1 MMTAAL
7 LACLLGAEPPY
18 QQPTVPLDPRIK
30 GDRITTLAPPT
41 PAVTRPV
48 VVPVHRIA
56 DSTDRNGLTPS
67 QDARARASLIKGL
80 AWLVAAQDPSGGW
93 MVKQPAAG
101 TDQPK
106 PSQAAATAVTGLA
119 LKAIAQAGP
128 SVPDRGAT
136 DRAME
141 RALAFIREQAFAD
154 GSFVPD
160 PAGALG
166 NYVAASIAMGLAALD
181 RPDEL
186 PMLEQSV
193 EWLRQNQWDHTEGV
207 AATKDWYGGAGYGS
221 WGRPDLSNTQLLL
234 DALHDA
240 GVSQD
245 DPAVQ
250 RALAFVTRTQNLKAT
265 NPSAWAQSGS
275 DDGGFVY
282 TPANGGESFASEDA
296 GEGRYGEK
304 LPAGTPRTLRSYGS
318 MTYAGLKSLLYAG
331 LSPDDPR
338 VKAAR
343 GWIAL
348 HWGFDA
354 NPGLGTQGLFY
365 YRHAMARALAVNGE
379 RTITDA
385 RGTVHDWRNE
395 LIDALVAAQRPDGSW
410 VNATTRW
417 QEDQPALVTCYALL
431 ALEEA
436 LKPAPAL
443 TPSAAPAPAR

>member
-1 MMTAAL
+1 MTIVAL
-7 LACLLGAEPPY
+7 LMHALAAEPPY
-18 QQPTVPLDPRIK
+18 QEPSVPLDPRIK
-30 GDRITTLAPPT
+30 GDRITSLAPPVAST
-41 PAVTRPV
+41 TGPV
-48 VVPVHRIA
+48 VAPIHRIA
-56 DSTDRNGLTPS
+56 SSATESGLPAEL
-67 QDARARASLIKGL
+67 DARARAALLRGL
-80 AWLVAAQDPSGGW
+80 AWLAASQDPEGGW
-93 MVKQPAAG
+93 MVAKAAAG

-106 PSQAAATAVTGLA
+106 PSQAVSTAVTGLA
-119 LKAIAQAGP
+119 VKAFAQAAD
-128 SVPDRGAT
+128 SSHDAAVT
-136 DRAME
+136 
-141 RALAFIREQAFAD
+141 RALGFIRSQAFPA

-160 PAGALG
+160 PAGSLG
-166 NYVAASIAMGLAALD
+166 NYVAASVAMGLAALD

-186 PMLEQSV
+186 PMLEQTV
-193 EWLRQNQWDHTEGV
+193 EWLRQNQWDHTEGL
-207 AATKDWYGGAGYGS
+207 ASTKDWYGGAGYGN

-265 NPSAWAQSGS
+265 NPSSWAQAGG

-304 LPAGTPRTLRSYGS
+304 FPAGTPRTLRSYGS

-348 HWGFDA
+348 HWGFEA

-365 YRHAMARALAVNGE
+365 YRHAMSRALAVNGE

-385 RGTVHDWRNE
+385 QGKVHDWRVE
-395 LIDALVAAQRPDGSW
+395 LIESLLTAQRPDGSW
-410 VNATTRW
+410 VNATARW
-417 QEDQPALVTCYALL
+417 QEDKPELVTCYALL

-436 LKPAPAL
+436 LKPAASSVKL
-443 TPSAAPAPAR
+443 TPAQRAP

>member
-1 MMTAAL
+1 MLIVAL
-7 LACLLGAEPPY
+7 LSHALLAEPPY
-18 QQPTVPLDPRIK
+18 QEPSVPLDPRIK
-30 GDRITTLAPPT
+30 GDRITSLAPPV
-41 PAVTRPV
+41 AAATRPV
-48 VVPVHRIA
+48 VSPIHRISSSPTESGLPA
-56 DSTDRNGLTPS
+56 DL
-67 QDARARASLIKGL
+67 DARARAALRRGL
-80 AWLVAAQDPSGGW
+80 AWLAASQDPAGGW
-93 MVKQPAAG
+93 MVAKAAAG

-119 LKAIAQAGP
+119 VKAFAQAGDA
-128 SVPDRGAT
+128 SHDAT
-136 DRAME
+136 VV
-141 RALAFIREQAFAD
+141 RALAFIKAQTFPN

-160 PAGALG
+160 PAGSLG
-166 NYVAASIAMGLAALD
+166 NYVAASVAMGLAALD

-186 PMLEQSV
+186 PMLEQTV
-193 EWLRQNQWDHTEGV
+193 EWLRQNQWDHTEGL
-207 AATKDWYGGAGYGS
+207 ASTKDWYGGAGYGN
-221 WGRPDLSNTQLLL
+221 WGRPDLSNTQLFL

-265 NPSAWAQSGS
+265 NPSSWAQSGN

-354 NPGLGTQGLFY
+354 NPGLGTQGLYY

-379 RTITDA
+379 RAIVDA
-385 RGTVHDWRNE
+385 QGKAHDWRAE
-395 LIDALVAAQRPDGSW
+395 LIESLLAAQRPDGSW
-410 VNATTRW
+410 VNATSRW
-417 QEDQPALVTCYALL
+417 QEDKPELVTAYALL

-436 LKPAPAL
+436 LKAPTPPSPAP
-443 TPSAAPAPAR
+443 PAR

>member
-1 MMTAAL
+1 MLIVAL
-7 LACLLGAEPPY
+7 LSHALLAEPPY
-18 QQPTVPLDPRIK
+18 QEPSVPLDPRIK
-30 GDRITTLAPPT
+30 GDRITSLAPPV
-41 PAVTRPV
+41 AAATRSV
-48 VVPVHRIA
+48 VSPIHRISSSPTESGLPA
-56 DSTDRNGLTPS
+56 DL
-67 QDARARASLIKGL
+67 DARARAALRRGL
-80 AWLVAAQDPSGGW
+80 AWLAASQDPAGGW
-93 MVKQPAAG
+93 MVAKAAAG

-119 LKAIAQAGP
+119 VKAFAQAGDA
-128 SVPDRGAT
+128 SHDAAVA
-136 DRAME
+136 
-141 RALAFIREQAFAD
+141 RALAFIKAQAFPN

-160 PAGALG
+160 PEGSLG
-166 NYVAASIAMGLAALD
+166 NYVAASVAMGLAALD

-186 PMLEQSV
+186 PMLEQTV
-193 EWLRQNQWDHTEGV
+193 EWLRQNQWDHTEGL
-207 AATKDWYGGAGYGS
+207 ASTKDWYGGAGYGN
-221 WGRPDLSNTQLLL
+221 WGRPDLSNTQLFL

-265 NPSAWAQSGS
+265 NPSSWAQSGN

-354 NPGLGTQGLFY
+354 NPGLGTQGLYY

-379 RTITDA
+379 RTIVDA
-385 RGTVHDWRNE
+385 QGKAHDWRAE
-395 LIDALVAAQRPDGSW
+395 LIESLLAAQRPDGSW
-410 VNATTRW
+410 VNATSRW
-417 QEDQPALVTCYALL
+417 QEDKPELVTAYALL

-436 LKPAPAL
+436 LKAPTPPSPAP
-443 TPSAAPAPAR
+443 PAR

>member
-1 MMTAAL
+1 MIIVAL
-7 LACLLGAEPPY
+7 LGHALLVEPPY
-18 QQPTVPLDPRIK
+18 HEPTVPLDPRIK
-30 GDRITTLAPPT
+30 GERITSLAPP
-41 PAVTRPV
+41 AIAATRPV
-48 VVPVHRIA
+48 VAPIHRITTSA
-56 DSTDRNGLTPS
+56 TESGLPMEL
-67 QDARARASLIKGL
+67 DARARAALRRGL
-80 AWLVAAQDPSGGW
+80 AWLSASQDPAGGW
-93 MVKQPAAG
+93 MVAKAAAG

-106 PSQAAATAVTGLA
+106 PSQAAATAVSGLA
-119 LKAIAQAGP
+119 LKAFAQAG
-128 SVPDRGAT
+128 GAT
-136 DRAME
+136 DDATIA
-141 RALAFIREQAFAD
+141 RALGFIKSQAFPA

-160 PAGALG
+160 PAGSLG
-166 NYVAASIAMGLAALD
+166 NYVAASVAMGLAALD

-186 PMLEQSV
+186 PMLEHTV
-193 EWLRQNQWDHTEGV
+193 EWLRQNQWDHTEGL
-207 AATKDWYGGAGYGS
+207 ASTKDWYGGAGYGN
-221 WGRPDLSNTQLLL
+221 WGRPDLSNTQLFL

-265 NPSAWAQSGS
+265 NPSSWAQSGN

-354 NPGLGTQGLFY
+354 NPGLGTQGLYY

-379 RTITDA
+379 RAIVDA
-385 RGTVHDWRNE
+385 QGKAHDWRAE
-395 LIDALVAAQRPDGSW
+395 LIESLLAAQRPDGSW
-410 VNATTRW
+410 VNATSRW
-417 QEDQPALVTCYALL
+417 QEDKPELVTAYALL

-436 LKPAPAL
+436 LKAPTPPSPAP
-443 TPSAAPAPAR
+443 PAR

>member
-1 MMTAAL
+1 MITVAL
-7 LACLLGAEPPY
+7 LAHALLAEPPY
-18 QQPTVPLDPRIK
+18 LEPSVPLDPRIK
-30 GDRITTLAPPT
+30 GDRITSLAPP
-41 PAVTRPV
+41 AAAATRPV
-48 VVPVHRIA
+48 VAPIHRIA
-56 DSTDRNGLTPS
+56 ASATDSGLPPEL
-67 QDARARASLIKGL
+67 DARARAALQRGL
-80 AWLVAAQDPSGGW
+80 AWLGASQDPTGGW
-93 MVKQPAAG
+93 MVAKAAAG

-119 LKAIAQAGP
+119 VKAFAQSGDAAHDATIA
-128 SVPDRGAT
+128 
-136 DRAME
+136 
-141 RALAFIREQAFAD
+141 RALGFIKAEAFPT

-160 PAGALG
+160 PAGSLG
-166 NYVAASIAMGLAALD
+166 NYVAASVAMGL
-181 RPDEL
+181 
-186 PMLEQSV
+186 
-193 EWLRQNQWDHTEGV
+193 
-207 AATKDWYGGAGYGS
+207 AATKDWYGGAGYGN
-221 WGRPDLSNTQLLL
+221 WGRPDLSNTQLFL

-265 NPSAWAQSGS
+265 NPSPWAQSGS

-331 LSPDDPR
+331 LAPDDPR

-348 HWGFDA
+348 HWGFDR

-385 RGTVHDWRNE
+385 QGTSHDWRAE
-395 LIDALVAAQRPDGSW
+395 LIESLLAAQRPDGAW
-410 VNATTRW
+410 VNSTARW
-417 QEDQPALVTCYALL
+417 QEDKPELVTCYALL

-436 LKPAPAL
+436 LKPTAAPTI
-443 TPSAAPAPAR
+443 TPAAPAR

>member
-1 MMTAAL
+1 MIIVAL
-7 LACLLGAEPPY
+7 LVHALVAEPPY
-18 QQPTVPLDPRIK
+18 QEPSVPLDPRIK
-30 GDRITTLAPPT
+30 ADRITSLAPPAT
-41 PAVTRPV
+41 AATRPV
-48 VVPVHRIA
+48 VAPLHRISTSATESGLPA
-56 DSTDRNGLTPS
+56 DL
-67 QDARARASLIKGL
+67 DARARAALRRGL
-80 AWLVAAQDPSGGW
+80 AWLAASQDPAGGW
-93 MVKQPAAG
+93 MVAKAAAG

-119 LKAIAQAGP
+119 VKAFAQAGDA
-128 SVPDRGAT
+128 SHDAAVA
-136 DRAME
+136 
-141 RALAFIREQAFAD
+141 RALAFIKAQAFPN

-160 PAGALG
+160 PEGSLG
-166 NYVAASIAMGLAALD
+166 NYVAASVAMGLAALD

-186 PMLEQSV
+186 PMLEQTV
-193 EWLRQNQWDHTEGV
+193 EWLRQNQWDHTEGL
-207 AATKDWYGGAGYGS
+207 ASTKDWYGGAGYGN
-221 WGRPDLSNTQLLL
+221 WGRPDLSNTQLFL

-265 NPSAWAQSGS
+265 NPSSWAAAGN

-348 HWGFDA
+348 HWGFEA

-385 RGTVHDWRNE
+385 QGKPHDWRVE
-395 LIDALVAAQRPDGSW
+395 LIESLLAAQRPDGSW
-410 VNATTRW
+410 INATARW
-417 QEDQPALVTCYALL
+417 QEDKPELVTCYAVL

-436 LKPAPAL
+436 LKPAI
-443 TPSAAPAPAR
+443 APAITPAQPAR

>member
-1 MMTAAL
+1 MIIVAL
-7 LACLLGAEPPY
+7 LVHSLAAEPPY
-18 QQPTVPLDPRIK
+18 QEPSGPLDPRIK
-30 GDRITTLAPPT
+30 GDRITSLPAPVAAT
-41 PAVTRPV
+41 TRPV
-48 VVPVHRIA
+48 VAPIHRI
-56 DSTDRNGLTPS
+56 SPS
-67 QDARARASLIKGL
+67 ATESALPAELDARARAALRQGL
-80 AWLVAAQDPSGGW
+80 AWLAASQDPAGGW
-93 MVKQPAAG
+93 LVAKAAAG

-106 PSQAAATAVTGLA
+106 PSQAAATAVTGLGV
-119 LKAIAQAGP
+119 KAFAQASDP
-128 SVPDRGAT
+128 SHDAT
-136 DRAME
+136 VA
-141 RALAFIREQAFAD
+141 RALAFIKAQTYLT

-160 PAGALG
+160 PSGSLG
-166 NYVAASIAMGLAALD
+166 NYVAASVAMGLAALD

-186 PMLEQSV
+186 PMLEQTV
-193 EWLRQNQWDHTEGV
+193 EWLRQNQWDHTEGL
-207 AATKDWYGGAGYGS
+207 ASTKDWYGGAGYGN

-250 RALAFVTRTQNLKAT
+250 RALAFVTRTQNLKST
-265 NPSAWAQSGS
+265 NPSSWAQAGD

-365 YRHAMARALAVNGE
+365 YRHAMARALAVNGV
-379 RTITDA
+379 RTIVDA
-385 RGTVHDWRNE
+385 QGKTHDWRAE
-395 LIDALVAAQRPDGSW
+395 LIEALLASQRPDGSW

-417 QEDQPALVTCYALL
+417 QEDKPELVTCYALL

-436 LKPAPAL
+436 LKPSAPTTV
-443 TPSAAPAPAR
+443 TPAQPAPAR

>member
-1 MMTAAL
+1 MTIVAL
-7 LACLLGAEPPY
+7 LMHALAAEPPY
-18 QQPTVPLDPRIK
+18 QEPSVPLDPRIK
-30 GDRITTLAPPT
+30 GDRITSLAPPVAST
-41 PAVTRPV
+41 TGPV
-48 VVPVHRIA
+48 VAPIHRIA
-56 DSTDRNGLTPS
+56 SSATESGLPAEL
-67 QDARARASLIKGL
+67 DARARAALLRGL
-80 AWLVAAQDPSGGW
+80 AWLAASQDPEGGW
-93 MVKQPAAG
+93 MVAKAAAG

-106 PSQAAATAVTGLA
+106 PSQAASTAVTGLA
-119 LKAIAQAGP
+119 VKAFAQAADP
-128 SVPDRGAT
+128 SHDAAVT
-136 DRAME
+136 
-141 RALAFIREQAFAD
+141 RALGFIRSQAFPA

-160 PAGALG
+160 PAGSLG
-166 NYVAASIAMGLAALD
+166 NYVAASVAMGLAALD

-186 PMLEQSV
+186 PMLEQTV
-193 EWLRQNQWDHTEGV
+193 EWLRQNQWDHTEGL
-207 AATKDWYGGAGYGS
+207 ASTKDWYGGAGYGN
-221 WGRPDLSNTQLLL
+221 WGRPDLSNTQLFL

-250 RALAFVTRTQNLKAT
+250 RALAFVTRTQNLKVT
-265 NPSAWAQSGS
+265 NPSSWAQAGG

-304 LPAGTPRTLRSYGS
+304 FPAGTPRTLRSYGS

-348 HWGFDA
+348 HWGFEA

-379 RTITDA
+379 RIITDA
-385 RGTVHDWRNE
+385 QGKVHDWRNE
-395 LIDALVAAQRPDGSW
+395 LIESLLTAQRPDGSW
-410 VNATTRW
+410 VNATARW
-417 QEDQPALVTCYALL
+417 QEDKPELVTCYALL

-436 LKPAPAL
+436 LKPAASSVKL
-443 TPSAAPAPAR
+443 TPAQRAP

>member
-1 MMTAAL
+1 MLIVAL
-7 LACLLGAEPPY
+7 LGHALLVEPPY
-18 QQPTVPLDPRIK
+18 HEPTVPLDPRIK
-30 GDRITTLAPPT
+30 GERITSLAPP
-41 PAVTRPV
+41 AIAATRPV
-48 VVPVHRIA
+48 VAPIHRITTSA
-56 DSTDRNGLTPS
+56 TESGLPMEL
-67 QDARARASLIKGL
+67 DARARAALRRGL
-80 AWLVAAQDPSGGW
+80 AWLSASQDPAGGW
-93 MVKQPAAG
+93 MVAKAAAG

-119 LKAIAQAGP
+119 VKAFAQAGDA
-128 SVPDRGAT
+128 SHDAAVA
-136 DRAME
+136 
-141 RALAFIREQAFAD
+141 RALAFIKAQAFPN

-160 PAGALG
+160 PEGSLG
-166 NYVAASIAMGLAALD
+166 NYVAASVAMGLAALD

-186 PMLEQSV
+186 PMLEQTV
-193 EWLRQNQWDHTEGV
+193 EWLRQNQWDHTEGL
-207 AATKDWYGGAGYGS
+207 ASTKDWYGGAGYGN
-221 WGRPDLSNTQLLL
+221 WGRPDLSNTQLFL

-265 NPSAWAQSGS
+265 NPSSWAQSGN

-354 NPGLGTQGLFY
+354 NPGLGTQGLYY

-379 RTITDA
+379 RAIVDA
-385 RGTVHDWRNE
+385 QGKAHDWRAE
-395 LIDALVAAQRPDGSW
+395 LIESLLAAQRPDGSW
-410 VNATTRW
+410 VNATSRW
-417 QEDQPALVTCYALL
+417 QEDRPELVSSYALL

-436 LKPAPAL
+436 LKAPTPPSPAP
-443 TPSAAPAPAR
+443 PAR

>member
-1 MMTAAL
+1 MLIVAL
-7 LACLLGAEPPY
+7 LSHALLAEPPY
-18 QQPTVPLDPRIK
+18 QEPSVPLDPRIK
-30 GDRITTLAPPT
+30 GDRITSLAPPV
-41 PAVTRPV
+41 AAATRSV
-48 VVPVHRIA
+48 VSPIHRISSSPTESGLPA
-56 DSTDRNGLTPS
+56 DL
-67 QDARARASLIKGL
+67 DARARAALRRGL
-80 AWLVAAQDPSGGW
+80 AWLAASQDPAGGW
-93 MVKQPAAG
+93 MVAKAAAG

-119 LKAIAQAGP
+119 VKAFAQAGDA
-128 SVPDRGAT
+128 SHDAAVA
-136 DRAME
+136 
-141 RALAFIREQAFAD
+141 RALAFIKAQAFPN

-160 PAGALG
+160 PEGSLG
-166 NYVAASIAMGLAALD
+166 NYVAASVAMGLAALD

-186 PMLEQSV
+186 PMLEQTV
-193 EWLRQNQWDHTEGV
+193 EWLRQNQWDHTEGL
-207 AATKDWYGGAGYGS
+207 ASTKDWYGGAGYGN
-221 WGRPDLSNTQLLL
+221 WGRPDLSNTQLFL

-265 NPSAWAQSGS
+265 NPSSWAQSGN

-354 NPGLGTQGLFY
+354 NPGLGTQGLYY

-379 RTITDA
+379 RTIVDA
-385 RGTVHDWRNE
+385 HGKAHDWRAE
-395 LIDALVAAQRPDGSW
+395 LIESLLAAQRPDGSW
-410 VNATTRW
+410 VNATSRW
-417 QEDQPALVTCYALL
+417 QEDKPELVTAYALL

-436 LKPAPAL
+436 LKAPTPPSPAP
-443 TPSAAPAPAR
+443 PAR

>member
-1 MMTAAL
+1 MIKFAL
-7 LACLLGAEPPY
+7 LSLALFADPPY
-18 QQPTVPLDPRIK
+18 QEPSVPLDPRIK
-30 GDRITTLAPPT
+30 GDRITSLAPPT
-41 PAVTRPV
+41 VAVTRPV
-48 VVPVHRIA
+48 TAPIHRIA
-56 DSTDRNGLTPS
+56 DSAKESGLGSDLDT
-67 QDARARASLIKGL
+67 RARVAVRRGL
-80 AWLVAAQDPSGGW
+80 AWLNASQDPSGGW
-93 MVKQPAAG
+93 MVAKAAAG

-119 LKAIAQAGP
+119 IKAFAQVGDASDDATIA
-128 SVPDRGAT
+128 
-136 DRAME
+136 
-141 RALAFIREQAFAD
+141 RALAFIRAQTVAS

-160 PAGALG
+160 PAGSLG

-181 RPDEL
+181 RPNEL

-193 EWLRQNQWDHTEGV
+193 EWLRQNQWDHTEGLTS
-207 AATKDWYGGAGYGS
+207 TKDWYGGAGYGN

-245 DPAVQ
+245 DPVVQ

-304 LPAGTPRTLRSYGS
+304 LPAGSPRTLRSYGS

-331 LSPDDPR
+331 LAPDDPR

-379 RTITDA
+379 PTITDA
-385 RGTVHDWRNE
+385 QGKTHDWRVE
-395 LIDALVAAQRPDGSW
+395 LIESLLAAQRPDGSW
-410 VNATTRW
+410 INATTRW
-417 QEDQPALVTCYALL
+417 QEDKPELVTCYALL

-436 LKPAPAL
+436 LKPVASPRGP
-443 TPSAAPAPAR
+443 TPVQPAP

>member
-1 MMTAAL
+1 MFIVAL
-7 LACLLGAEPPY
+7 LSHALLAEPPY
-18 QQPTVPLDPRIK
+18 QEPRVPLDPRIK
-30 GDRITTLAPPT
+30 GDRITDLAPPT
-41 PAVTRPV
+41 AAATRPV
-48 VVPVHRIA
+48 VVPMHRITMSATESGLPA
-56 DSTDRNGLTPS
+56 DL
-67 QDARARASLIKGL
+67 DARARAGLRRGL
-80 AWLVAAQDPSGGW
+80 AWMAASQDPAGGW
-93 MVKQPAAG
+93 MVAKAAAG

-106 PSQAAATAVTGLA
+106 PSQAAAIAVTGLA
-119 LKAIAQAGP
+119 VKAFAQAGDA
-128 SVPDRGAT
+128 SHNTAI
-136 DRAME
+136 A
-141 RALAFIREQAFAD
+141 RALTFIKAQAFAN

-160 PAGALG
+160 PAGSLG
-166 NYVAASIAMGLAALD
+166 NYVAASVAMGLAALD

-186 PMLEQSV
+186 PMLEQTV
-193 EWLRQNQWDHTEGV
+193 EWLRQNQWDHTEGLRS
-207 AATKDWYGGAGYGS
+207 TKDWYGGAGYGN
-221 WGRPDLSNTQLLL
+221 WGRPDLSNTQLFL

-240 GVSQD
+240 GISQD

-265 NPSAWAQSGS
+265 NPSSWAQSGS

-296 GEGRYGEK
+296 GEGRFGEK

-348 HWGFDA
+348 NWGFES

-365 YRHAMARALAVNGE
+365 YRHAMSRALAVNGE

-385 RGTVHDWRNE
+385 QGASHDWRAE
-395 LIDALVAAQRPDGSW
+395 LIESLLAAQRPDGSW
-410 VNATTRW
+410 VNATARW
-417 QEDQPALVTCYALL
+417 QEDKPELVSSYALL

-436 LKPAPAL
+436 LKAPASPSPAP
-443 TPSAAPAPAR
+443 PAR

>member
-1 MMTAAL
+1 MITVAL
-7 LACLLGAEPPY
+7 LAHALLAEPPY
-18 QQPTVPLDPRIK
+18 LEPSVPLDPRIK
-30 GDRITTLAPPT
+30 GDRITSLAPP
-41 PAVTRPV
+41 AAAATRPV
-48 VVPVHRIA
+48 VAPIHRIA
-56 DSTDRNGLTPS
+56 ASATDSGLPPEL
-67 QDARARASLIKGL
+67 DARARAALQRGL
-80 AWLVAAQDPSGGW
+80 VWLGASQDPTGGW
-93 MVKQPAAG
+93 MVAKAAAG

-119 LKAIAQAGP
+119 VKAFAQSGDATHDATVTRALGFIKAQAFP
-128 SVPDRGAT
+128 T
-136 DRAME
+136 
-141 RALAFIREQAFAD
+141 

-160 PAGALG
+160 PAGSLG
-166 NYVAASIAMGLAALD
+166 NYVAASVAMGLAALD

-193 EWLRQNQWDHTEGV
+193 AWLRQNQWDHTEGL
-207 AATKDWYGGAGYGS
+207 AATKDWYGGAGYGN
-221 WGRPDLSNTQLLL
+221 WGRPDLSNTQLFL

-265 NPSAWAQSGS
+265 NPSPWAQSGS

-331 LSPDDPR
+331 LAPDDPR

-348 HWGFDA
+348 HWGFDR

-385 RGTVHDWRNE
+385 QGTSHDWRVE
-395 LIDALVAAQRPDGSW
+395 LIESLLAAQRPDGAW
-410 VNATTRW
+410 VNATARW
-417 QEDQPALVTCYALL
+417 QEDKPELVTCYALL

-436 LKPAPAL
+436 LKPTTASTI
-443 TPSAAPAPAR
+443 TPAAPAR

>member
-1 MMTAAL
+1 MTIVAL
-7 LACLLGAEPPY
+7 LIHALAAEPPY
-18 QQPTVPLDPRIK
+18 QEPSVPLDPRIK
-30 GDRITTLAPPT
+30 GDRITSLAPPVAST
-41 PAVTRPV
+41 TGPV
-48 VVPVHRIA
+48 VAPIHRIA
-56 DSTDRNGLTPS
+56 SSATESGLPAEL
-67 QDARARASLIKGL
+67 DARARAALLRGL
-80 AWLVAAQDPSGGW
+80 AWLAASQDPEGGW
-93 MVKQPAAG
+93 MVAKAAAG

-106 PSQAAATAVTGLA
+106 PSQAASTAVAGLA
-119 LKAIAQAGP
+119 VKAFAQAAN
-128 SVPDRGAT
+128 SSHDAAVT
-136 DRAME
+136 
-141 RALAFIREQAFAD
+141 RALGFIRSQAFPA

-160 PAGALG
+160 PAGSLG
-166 NYVAASIAMGLAALD
+166 NYVAASVAMGLAALD

-186 PMLEQSV
+186 PMLEQTV
-193 EWLRQNQWDHTEGV
+193 EWLRQNQWDHTEGL
-207 AATKDWYGGAGYGS
+207 ASTKDWYGGAGYGN

-245 DPAVQ
+245 DPTVQ

-265 NPSAWAQSGS
+265 NPSSWAQAGG

-304 LPAGTPRTLRSYGS
+304 FPAGTPRTLRSYGS

-348 HWGFDA
+348 HWGFEA

-385 RGTVHDWRNE
+385 QGKVHDWRAE
-395 LIDALVAAQRPDGSW
+395 LIESLLTAQRPDGSW
-410 VNATTRW
+410 VNATARW
-417 QEDQPALVTCYALL
+417 QEDKPELVTCYALL

-436 LKPAPAL
+436 LKPAASSVKL
-443 TPSAAPAPAR
+443 TPAQRAP

>member
-1 MMTAAL
+1 MIIVALFSHAL
-7 LACLLGAEPPY
+7 LVVPPY
-18 QQPTVPLDPRIK
+18 QEPTVPLDPRIK
-30 GDRITTLAPPT
+30 GERITSLAPPEAT
-41 PAVTRPV
+41 VTRPV
-48 VVPVHRIA
+48 VAPIHRITGSA
-56 DSTDRNGLTPS
+56 TESGLATDL
-67 QDARARASLIKGL
+67 DARARVALRRGL
-80 AWLVAAQDPSGGW
+80 GWLSAAQDPSGGW
-93 MVKQPAAG
+93 LVAKAAAG
-101 TDQPK
+101 TDQPR
-106 PSQAAATAVTGLA
+106 PSQAASTAVTGLA
-119 LKAIAQAGP
+119 MKAFAQAG
-128 SVPDRGAT
+128 DAT
-136 DRAME
+136 DDATIA
-141 RALAFIREQAFAD
+141 RALGFIKAQTFPT
-154 GSFVPD
+154 GTFVPD
-160 PAGALG
+160 PAGSLG

-181 RPDEL
+181 RPNEL
-186 PMLEQSV
+186 PMLEQTV
-193 EWLRQNQWDHTEGV
+193 EWLRQNQWDHTEGL
-207 AATKDWYGGAGYGS
+207 ASTKDWYGGAGYGN

-250 RALAFVTRTQNLKAT
+250 RALAFVTRTQNLKST
-265 NPSAWAQSGS
+265 NPSSWAQSGS

-348 HWGFDA
+348 HWGFES

-385 RGTVHDWRNE
+385 KGTVHDWRVE
-395 LIDALVAAQRPDGSW
+395 LIESLLAAQRPDGSW
-410 VNATTRW
+410 VNATARW
-417 QEDQPALVTCYALL
+417 QEDKPELVTCYTLL

-436 LKPAPAL
+436 LKPSL
-443 TPSAAPAPAR
+443 TPAVVTPARPAP